1 VSDSTAGLRRQI
13 DSATDLQSVV
23 RTMKAIAA
31 SSIGQYEKSVR
42 ALADY
47 ERTVALGLG
56 ACLRTVGPTAL
67 RVPRRRPAS
76 ARVVGAVVFGSDQG
90 LVGRFNEAVA
100 FHAVTTLAREA
111 GTPRVWAVGERVHER
126 LVDAGLAPVGRFA
139 VPTSVNAI
147 APLVGQILVDSQ
159 RRGMHEA
166 DSELLLFYNSPASG
180 ATYTSVSRRLL
191 PLGEEWLRTQVEL
204 RWPTGNLP
212 EVMGSG
218 AATLATLIG
227 EYLFVSLFRA
237 CAFSLASENAS
248 RLAAMERADR
258 NIDDLLDE
266 LRGSFHRLRQ
276 NGIDEELFDVISGF
290 EALSR
295 PQQLHGADDTVIR
308 VPGQRG
314 RLSSCS

>member
-1 VSDSTAGLRRQI
+1 MSDSTASLRRQI

-47 ERTVALGLG
+47 ERAVALGLG
-56 ACLRTVGPTAL
+56 ACLRAIGPTAL
-67 RVPRRRPAS
+67 RVPRRGQAS
-76 ARVVGAVVFGSDQG
+76 ARVVSAVVFGSDQG

-100 FHAVTTLAREA
+100 DHAVATLAPLS
-111 GTPRVWAVGERVHER
+111 GVPRVWAVGERVHAR
-126 LVDAGLAPVGRFA
+126 LIDAGLRPVGRFA

-159 RRGMHEA
+159 RRGRLDA
-166 DSELLLFYNSPASG
+166 DSGLLLFHNSPAAG
-180 ATYTSVSRRLL
+180 PTYASVSQRLL
-191 PLGEEWLRTQVEL
+191 PLDEDWRRAQVEL
-204 RWPTGNLP
+204 PWPTKNPP
-212 EVMGSG
+212 EVMGGG
-218 AATLATLIG
+218 AATLAALIG

-237 CAFSLASENAS
+237 CAESLASENAS

-258 NIDDLLDE
+258 NIDELLDE

-295 PQQLHGADDTVIR
+295 PRQR
-308 VPGQRG
+308 PKGQG
-314 RLSSCS
+314 TPP